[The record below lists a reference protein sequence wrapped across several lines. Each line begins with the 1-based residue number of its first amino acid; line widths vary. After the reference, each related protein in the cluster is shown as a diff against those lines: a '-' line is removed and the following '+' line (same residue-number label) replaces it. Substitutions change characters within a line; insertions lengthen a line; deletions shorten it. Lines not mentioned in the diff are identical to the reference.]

1 MNRTELAKNKYLELF
16 GENSLEATQDTEFME
31 IYKTFVFGEIF
42 FQGKLTDKEREIIT
56 IVVLTINQTLSQ
68 LKSHVKAALNIGVTP
83 IEIKESIYQSA
94 PYIGFPK
101 TLNALEVVNE
111 VFKEEKIEL
120 PLENQSQVFE
130 ENRLE
135 EGIKVQTEI
144 FGDIIKTMRETSPK
158 NLMHIQD
165 YLSAFCFGDFYTRK
179 GVDLKFRELITLSI
193 VLSLGGC
200 ENQVKAH
207 IKGNLKMG
215 NDKELI
221 ICLITHCLPYIG
233 FPRTLNA
240 LNCLNEIIPN

>member
-1 MNRTELAKNKYLELF
+1 MDRTELAKNKHLELF

-31 IYKTFVFGEIF
+31 IYKTFVFGEVF
-42 FQGKLTDKEREIIT
+42 FQGKLTDKEREIII
-56 IVVLTINQTLSQ
+56 IVVLTVNQTLSQ
-68 LKSHVKAALNIGVTP
+68 LKSHVKAALKIGVTP
-83 IEIKESIYQSA
+83 IEIKESVYQSA

-120 PLENQSQVFE
+120 PLENQSQVSE

-193 VLSLGGC
+193 VISLGGC

-215 NDKELI
+215 ND
-221 ICLITHCLPYIG
+221 
-233 FPRTLNA
+233 
-240 LNCLNEIIPN
+240 